1 MVDKFPQINAVKIL
15 HGYLFFFQGKTCYVN
30 HALSFLFAVSFFN
43 RLWVVIETVY
53 RLKNN

>member
-43 RLWVVIETVY
+43 RLWVVIDTVY